1 MHFPTIPKDHTREIV
16 QRFLDLGTLEAHE
29 AIVWEGS
36 GEDLDL
42 SAVVDLGKE
51 LEAALEQHLEG
62 SHASDPDHFEGLASI
77 RIHQTLANFPV
88 EVLDNPGFWRF
99 LTLEYFWVF
108 THWRERGA
116 FASGDS
122 GKWMPY
128 VDATKSSE
136 CVPLR
141 AYLRGQIAYVAGD
154 YALASAVEEA
164 TDFWRSHIVRVRTW
178 STPLLAKALIKS
190 QIGKRLNT
198 EPLRSLARRINRRR
212 SSLVLDGYNE
222 EESAKL
228 LAELRKEI
236 DGA

>member
-42 SAVVDLGKE
+42 SAVADLGEE

-77 RIHQTLANFPV
+77 QIHQKLANFPV

-178 STPLLAKALIKS
+178 STPTIARALIETHS
-190 QIGKRLNT
+190 ERHMTT

-212 SSLVLDGYNE
+212 SSVVLHGYSDTE
-222 EESAKL
+222 AHAAI
-228 LAELRKEI
+228 AELRNAVEET
-236 DGA
+236 